1 MASKQ
6 IYPLQYFEKKHT
18 NYKTQYQKKKYF
30 FIILIITTLSD
41 NHHFFNFVST
51 PSCADIKI
59 IYTPKP
65 PYIYQKQ

>member
-18 NYKTQYQKKKYF
+18 NYKTPIPKKNI

-41 NHHFFNFVST
+41 NHYFF
-51 PSCADIKI
+51 
-59 IYTPKP
+59 
-65 PYIYQKQ
+65 

>member
-18 NYKTQYQKKKYF
+18 NYNTNTKRKNIF

-41 NHHFFNFVST
+41 NHHF
-51 PSCADIKI
+51 
-59 IYTPKP
+59 
-65 PYIYQKQ
+65 